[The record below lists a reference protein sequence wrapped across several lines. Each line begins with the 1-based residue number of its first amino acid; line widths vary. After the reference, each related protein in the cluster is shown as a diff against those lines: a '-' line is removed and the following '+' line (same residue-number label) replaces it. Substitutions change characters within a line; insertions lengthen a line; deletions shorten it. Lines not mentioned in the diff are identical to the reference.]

1 MTKFELEYPVKSS
14 VKVLFDALTDSSKL
28 TEWFCDEIN
37 IHENGK
43 KLEFI
48 WDGAGQIAEIIDQR
62 DNKFIKFH
70 WVDEDDDTF
79 FELRIQIDDITND
92 VALMITDFAEDDEV
106 EEAKMLWDNQIRDLF
121 ISLGA

>member
-14 VKVLFDALTDSSKL
+14 VKVLYDSLVDSSKL
-28 TEWFCDEIN
+28 TEWFCDDIA

-43 KLEFI
+43 KLEFF
-48 WDGAGQIAEIIDQR
+48 WEGSGQIAEIIGKKENQ
-62 DNKFIKFH
+62 FIKFQ
-70 WVDEDDDTF
+70 WEDEEDDTY
-79 FELRIQIDDITND
+79 FELRIQIDEITND
-92 VALMITDFAEDDEV
+92 VALMVTDFAEEDEL